1 MAAVRARSSGPCI
14 RTDSLSLGSHRAMLV
29 TSSQTERGQSSPAI
43 QIFEIASLSSAIH
56 SRSIP
61 GLIGHLPPPSTFF
74 LRISFPTLEFSSTS
88 LIDTNYFTSN
98 EILVFSCERWTN
110 ELELLSKS
118 SRKFQPFRA
127 FFPLASHYRT
137 RSIDRIW
144 TCFSS
149 SSFPRRMLIESKID
163 ELPLSRHVNTRARRL
178 FASVRTSRISNF
190 DGIIGWR
197 FDFRRKT

>member
-43 QIFEIASLSSAIH
+43 QIFEIASPSSAIH

-98 EILVFSCERWTN
+98 EIR
-110 ELELLSKS
+110 LLL
-118 SRKFQPFRA
+118 RTMNWNFFLRVRGNFNL

>member
-43 QIFEIASLSSAIH
+43 QIFEIASPSSAIH

-98 EILVFSCERWTN
+98 EIRLLFDERWTN
-110 ELELLSKS
+110 ELELLSKV
-118 SRKFQPFRA
+118 RGNFNL

-197 FDFRRKT
+197 FNFRRKT